1 MMKSQSFIF
10 FLLSNIIKRFCFDEF
25 QKNFSAT
32 IGVDMH
38 VKTIK
43 VKRQWVALQLWDTAG
58 QERYIFCFYSFQW
71 IVLKDL
77 YTHSLSFHIKK
88 IHYLTVS
95 VLLDNY
101 WAQNL

>member
-1 MMKSQSFIF
+1 MIEFETMRIF
-10 FLLSNIIKRFCFDEF
+10 FHYRFCFDEF

-58 QERYIFCFYSFQW
+58 QERYVSFMVE
-71 IVLKDL
+71 I
-77 YTHSLSFHIKK
+77 
-88 IHYLTVS
+88 
-95 VLLDNY
+95 
-101 WAQNL
+101 